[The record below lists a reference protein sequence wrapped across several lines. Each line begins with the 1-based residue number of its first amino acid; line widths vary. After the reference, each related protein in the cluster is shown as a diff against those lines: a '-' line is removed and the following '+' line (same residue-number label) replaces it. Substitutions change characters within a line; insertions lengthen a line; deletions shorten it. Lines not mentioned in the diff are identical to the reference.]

1 MKRLRIAIA
10 QMNATVGDLAG
21 NVDRILGFAVRARD
35 GGADA
40 LLTPELALCGYPPE
54 DLLMRPDFYP
64 TRAPS
69 RGCRAAGGRRPSARV
84 CR

>member
-35 GGADA
+35 
-40 LLTPELALCGYPPE
+40 
-54 DLLMRPDFYP
+54 
-64 TRAPS
+64 S
-69 RGCRAAGGRRPSARV
+69 AAIRRKT
-84 CR
+84 C